1 MSRLTT
7 MLLLA
12 VPVGLAACLDF
23 SPGVGSRPLND
34 DEREALGDHPDTG
47 AAFDSSP
54 IEGGTR
60 TVFFGRDIRPLINR
74 DAVANPDA
82 RGCFPCHNSRAAKH
96 VGLDLGGLDLTTL
109 GSLRKGGGTSG
120 SHIVVPGKPKESAI
134 VQKLRGTYAFGT
146 RMPKN
151 GPPFWSDDEIGLVE
165 QWILEGAQGDDS
177 E

>member
-1 MSRLTT
+1 

-12 VPVGLAACLDF
+12 VPFGFAACLDF

-34 DEREALGDHPDTG
+34 DERAALAEKDDTG
-47 AAFDSSP
+47 TSSFDAATDGAP
-54 IEGGTR
+54 R

-120 SHIVVPGKPKESAI
+120 TNIVKPGDPKGSAI
-134 VQKLRGTYAFGT
+134 VQKLRGTYPYGT